1 MFDTTREDMQPPS
14 VLVPPR
20 SDAVL
25 LRWLRPEHVVNR
37 LISREF
43 APFFGNALLWSQIAL
58 HVGGKQAVMLGAANI
73 ASVSA
78 VNLTLVA
85 TRGVIRRRRGACDE
99 VWDQT
104 RRRAWAIEAGSAV
117 TCVVVVVVAA
127 LAYWGMGRDA
137 FAMLLLIQAL
147 GVPARFNGPL
157 RERIRFAY
165 FYRFVRAWSGVLF
178 VGAVLALGGNLIAA
192 AAAVALREWLALA
205 VMARLPVQDS
215 PPTVT
220 DFRRPELAEFAAATA
235 AFSAQRV
242 VYRIGKSILG
252 LVFGPAGNALAR
264 TGRGFRLQQRF
275 DTGGPRVRRMIDAL
289 ALFGTTAAFAIPA
302 AIRGPGAI
310 LIGTTLLRIGF
321 SALSAAF
328 WIRFSRGLNPST
340 DIDDEDDDD

>member
-1 MFDTTREDMQPPS
+1 MFDTTQEDMQAPP
-14 VLVPPR
+14 VLVAPR
-20 SDAVL
+20 ADALL

-37 LISREF
+37 LVSREF

-85 TRGVIRRRRGACDE
+85 TRGVIRRRRGASDE
-99 VWDQT
+99 VWHQT
-104 RRRAWAIEAGSAV
+104 RRRAWTIEAGSAIA
-117 TCVVVVVVAA
+117 CVVAVTAA
-127 LAYWGMGRDA
+127 SLAYWAMGRGP

-157 RERIRFAY
+157 RERTRFAY
-165 FYRFVRAWSGVLF
+165 LYRFVRAWSGVMF
-178 VGAVLALGGNLIAA
+178 VGAVLAFGGSLIAA

-205 VMARLPVQDS
+205 IMALLPAQDS
-215 PPTVT
+215 PPTT
-220 DFRRPELAEFAAATA
+220 IDFQSPELAEFAAATA
-235 AFSAQRV
+235 VFSAQRV
-242 VYRIGKSILG
+242 VYRIGKSLLG

-275 DTGGPRVRRMIDAL
+275 NTGGLRVSRMIDAL
-289 ALFGTTAAFAIPA
+289 ALFGTAAAFAIPA
-302 AIRGPGAI
+302 EVRGPGAI

-328 WIRFSRGLNPST
+328 WTRLSRGLNPST
-340 DIDDEDDDD
+340 DDDEDDDD